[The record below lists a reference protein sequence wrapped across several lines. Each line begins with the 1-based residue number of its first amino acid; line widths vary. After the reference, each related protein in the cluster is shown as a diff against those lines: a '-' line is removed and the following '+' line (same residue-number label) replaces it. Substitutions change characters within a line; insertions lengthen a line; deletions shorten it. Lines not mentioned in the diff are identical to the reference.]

1 MDRQLKVVHAK
12 YDSSL
17 YINIF
22 DLQCSAIHNAGPG
35 QLHVLD
41 ENIVFIY
48 PILDR
53 CGFSLIREI
62 GQILYNGTGRLLKTK
77 RVSHCLL

>member
-1 MDRQLKVVHAK
+1 MGRYLKVFHAK

-17 YINIF
+17 YINSF
-22 DLQCSAIHNAGPG
+22 DLQCSAIHNGGPG
-35 QLHVLD
+35 QLPVLD

-53 CGFSLIREI
+53 FGFSLI
-62 GQILYNGTGRLLKTK
+62 
-77 RVSHCLL
+77 